1 MRSFPYKCYSP
12 HYFLG
17 WGAVISIID
26 QYINM
31 EHGKRKRGRPKE
43 TQRRSVEREIKEKGW
58 SWGEVVKLV
67 KDKQQSRSLV
77 TALCVRTHTKRIK

>member
-12 HYFLG
+12 RSFLG
-17 WGAVISIID
+17 WGAVISID
-26 QYINM
+26 QCINM

-43 TQRRSVEREIKEKGW
+43 TQRRSVEREMKEKGW

-67 KDKQQSRSLV
+67 KDKQCNGLMC
-77 TALCVRTHTKRIK
+77 ADTHKED